1 MQKIVTPDYI
11 TDGKLPDGPT
21 LVYDE
26 VVSTW
31 ADRISERWKMC
42 KKLMRL
48 GTNIILAHKLTQ
60 YDIIHAALVCIFTGE
75 KKILTCIDVVMA
87 TQREPNDALYQEC
100 L

>member
-31 ADRISERWKMC
+31 ADRISERWKMRI
-42 KKLMRL
+42 KLMRL
-48 GTNIILAHKLTQ
+48 GININLAHKLT
-60 YDIIHAALVCIFTGE
+60 
-75 KKILTCIDVVMA
+75 
-87 TQREPNDALYQEC
+87 
-100 L
+100 